1 MILMSP
7 HVHVN
12 DKTFSDDEW
21 MMGHFHR
28 LYYKFHKQI
37 FIPLKFV
44 IHNFCYSNSFLFN
57 AKHVH

>member
-21 MMGHFHR
+21 MIGHFHR
-28 LYYKFHKQI
+28 LYYKFHEQI
-37 FIPLKFV
+37 FIL
-44 IHNFCYSNSFLFN
+44 
-57 AKHVH
+57 

>member
-12 DKTFSDDEW
+12 DKTFSDGEW

-28 LYYKFHKQI
+28 LYYKFNEQI
-37 FIPLKFV
+37 FISLKFV
-44 IHNFCYSNSFLFN
+44 IS
-57 AKHVH
+57 